1 MNELKSYFEA
11 MDGEQLQNVVIWLE
25 GINFDFDIVFDQEL
39 SRLLQLLKNWVT
51 YEARRELDWTIE
63 KTKREAEK
71 R

>member
-1 MNELKSYFEA
+1 MASNCRMWSFGWKE
-11 MDGEQLQNVVIWLE
+11 
-25 GINFDFDIVFDQEL
+25 NFDFDIVFDQEL